1 LGHVAKGAGAGY
13 DVLCMKRALAL
24 LSIPFA
30 ACFPPSST
38 PTTPESTAT
47 TPSTLVDAGQ
57 PAPKPAWKRSCTE
70 YAHAPVDVT
79 YEEAVGGAAV
89 VYQTGGDVAA
99 LRQRTHEVAEFHNS
113 SRSKVRALHDLF
125 AIPHRAQAE
134 DIEHGAR
141 LTLVPK
147 SVRPR
152 DLESLRINVQQEVF
166 TLRRRGCGTGQ
177 EAL

>member
-1 LGHVAKGAGAGY
+1 
-13 DVLCMKRALAL
+13 MKRALAV
-24 LSIPFA
+24 LSILFC
-30 ACFPPSST
+30 ACVPAPAST
-38 PTTPESTAT
+38 ASNSTAT
-47 TPSTLVDAGQ
+47 GTEQ

-70 YAHAPVDVT
+70 YARAPVNVT

-89 VYQTGGDVAA
+89 VYTTQGDVAA
-99 LRQRTHEVAEFHNS
+99 LRQRTREVAEFHNS
-113 SRSKVRALHDLF
+113 SKSKVRALHDLF